1 MIVFIIAI
9 IIGLIII
16 AIGLKNI
23 KGNID
28 SIHSYHRHRVSE
40 EDKAIFGKYMG
51 IGTIICGIAVMI
63 FGIFSILSIVLS
75 LSQLMVCGSYLTMIL
90 VTIGVVI
97 LTFTTIKYN
106 KGLF

>member
-1 MIVFIIAI
+1 MFAFILAI
-9 IIGLIII
+9 IVGLIII
-16 AIGLKNI
+16 VIGISNA
-23 KGNID
+23 KGNIN

-63 FGIFSILSIVLS
+63 YGIFSILSILFS
-75 LSQLMVCGSYLTMIL
+75 LSQLMICGSYLAMIL